1 LWSAGFD
8 AAAGWITSGAEFV
21 DAVFTS
27 AYQEQSR
34 LCSDAVRQDQIL
46 ELAVPPFRASDG
58 TYDGRDA
65 TGSRLLAL
73 FHPLLGV
80 TFKAT

>member
-1 LWSAGFD
+1 M
-8 AAAGWITSGAEFV
+8 T
-21 DAVFTS
+21 
-27 AYQEQSR
+27 R
-34 LCSDAVRQDQIL
+34 LPGRARRLKAQIL
-46 ELAVPPFRASDG
+46 ELAVPPIRASDG